1 MSISKRINCT
11 IYCTALYMYSTVQY
25 TVDLTREEKRKRED
39 ELEACDDTSGES
51 SDIKDEDD
59 DDNNNAG
66 TDRDSPLNQPEDVN
80 VQTEVKFDVNEEE
93 DDDNKVTPV
102 PSCAQCGSK
111 FKRKIALVKH
121 RIEVHNKSQKIC
133 DICGKSCDSQK
144 SLYHHNKQH
153 KNIECDICYKKFP
166 SNSITRHYFLVFE
179 DFPLGTLPYSIY
191 SCVIKSYYLYRR
203 RWNSKCRVK

>member
-25 TVDLTREEKRKRED
+25 RTQNDKETAKKVMQSMDLTREEKRKLED

-59 DDNNNAG
+59 DDNNIAG
-66 TDRDSPLNQPEDVN
+66 TDRDSTLNQPEDVN

-121 RIEVHNKSQKIC
+121 RIEVHN
-133 DICGKSCDSQK
+133 
-144 SLYHHNKQH
+144 
-153 KNIECDICYKKFP
+153 
-166 SNSITRHYFLVFE
+166 
-179 DFPLGTLPYSIY
+179 
-191 SCVIKSYYLYRR
+191 
-203 RWNSKCRVK
+203 